1 MAKAYIVL
9 ICDSHRPRIHGGGC
23 CSDKGGGR
31 LATQFQELL
40 DQYPELAG
48 KVTVRDSGCLRNCR
62 LGINLKVMPD
72 NVLYGK
78 MKAQDLPLIIESHL
92 MQGKP
97 VEHLRIGQE
106 PRYLSF

>member
-1 MAKAYIVL
+1 MPKSFIVL

-31 LATQFQELL
+31 LATHFQELL

-48 KVTVRDSGCLRNCR
+48 KVTVRESGCLRNCR
-62 LGINLKVMPD
+62 MGISLKVMPD

-78 MKAQDLPLIIESHL
+78 MNAQDLRLIIESHL
-92 MQGKP
+92 LKGVP
-97 VEHLRIGQE
+97 VKRLTVGEE